1 MNRAFWLRCG
11 VQPRNYQK
19 KALISFT
26 PYRIPKTLKES
37 TKTALSTTTTEK
49 VTATRTVATTGLPRA
64 VSCVVNPPELE
75 DSTAVTNMSGWQQ
88 NSSLSSQSEKSI
100 NQSTA
105 STSSSNQSTDQS
117 KAQPPGGQSH
127 VNWDKLVDEVF
138 HDEIK
143 DFHVQLNHKARTLQ
157 KH

>member
-1 MNRAFWLRCG
+1 MESN
-11 VQPRNYQK
+11 PETTK
-19 KALISFT
+19 KALLSFKS
-26 PYRIPKTLKES
+26 YRIPKTPKES
-37 TKTALSTTTTEK
+37 TKSALSTTTTEK

-64 VSCVVNPPELE
+64 ASCVVNPPKIE

-100 NQSTA
+100 DQSTA
-105 STSSSNQSTDQS
+105 SSSSSNQSTDQS
-117 KAQPPGGQSH
+117 KAQPPVGH